1 MDNNTKFC
9 STCGK
14 QIPADAQFCT
24 VCGAPQTTDQS
35 VETAPEESAPAAEAA
50 PAAENAEGVKAFD
63 KKLLTKILSPLIV
76 AAIALI
82 MLITAFLPVVKV
94 NAGTDEDAPVYKVS
108 ALNTVT
114 FMFDSFK
121 SMSSEDIRD
130 SKLYEKFEE
139 QYENF
144 YDEMKDLGAEDYDSY
159 KELPGKIKNL
169 YNKIF
174 VTSTRMS
181 LQSENYKTNL
191 SLVVAGLAALL
202 YVVATVAFFAF
213 AVMNLLKAVSAN
225 EEEEKK
231 EAFDQKKL
239 NKLFLA
245 IPMVLALA
253 FFSGKMAFTTFGIS
267 ERLMSLSGAAVFTF
281 IVVFLAFAASLALEI
296 LFDVKKFVSV
306 AKEKLVKLIGVAA
319 SLLLSV
325 VILITLS
332 SPVLSASVSA
342 KFGGRSGEKK
352 MNIPL
357 ETSYFASLRMTESEK
372 EYAESKFDTEDEAK
386 EIAVK
391 SLFGG
396 FASYSV
402 KDVKEGEAN
411 SKNASFVSNVSSYAG
426 IYKLNFIYGLVAVL
440 YIVAFA
446 LAAHGVWCGL
456 VALLN
461 GEKESVSFA
470 KVNVAVVAVAVIAAL
485 VFAISV
491 NGAVKDFGVKDY
503 SLGLSF
509 GAILTLLLALVAA
522 VSDKLVAFVKVK
534 AAHAGEAP
542 VAAPAEETPAEET
555 PAEETP
561 VSETSSEEE
570 NA

>member
-9 STCGK
+9 SNCGK
-14 QIPADAQFCT
+14 QIPADAQFCA
-24 VCGAPQTTDQS
+24 VCGAPQATVQS
-35 VETAPEESAPAAEAA
+35 AENISAEEAPVAEAA
-50 PAAENAEGVKAFD
+50 PVTENAEGVKAFD
-63 KKLLTKILSPLIV
+63 KKLLSKILSPLIV
-76 AAIALI
+76 AAIALV
-82 MLITAFLPVVKV
+82 MLITAFLPIVKV

-130 SKLYEKFEE
+130 SKLYEKFED

-144 YDEMKDLGAEDYDSY
+144 YDEMKDLEAEDYDSY

-202 YVVATVAFFAF
+202 YVAASVAFFAF
-213 AVMNLLKAVSAN
+213 AVMNLLKAISAN

-231 EAFDQKKL
+231 EAFDQKKM

-267 ERLMSLSGAAVFTF
+267 EKLMSLSGAAVFTF

-296 LFDVKKFVSV
+296 VFDVKKFVSEV
-306 AKEKLVKLIGVAA
+306 KEKLVKLIGVAVP
-319 SLLLSV
+319 LILSV
-325 VILITLS
+325 VILIALS

-342 KFGGRSGEKK
+342 KFGGRSSEKK

-357 ETSYFASLRMTESEK
+357 ETSYFAGLRMTESEK
-372 EYAESKFDTEDEAK
+372 ENADEKFDSEDEAK
-386 EIAVK
+386 ELAVK
-391 SLFGG
+391 SLFSG
-396 FASYSV
+396 FANYSV

-426 IYKLNFIYGLVAVL
+426 VYKLNFVYGLVAVL

-446 LAAHGVWCGL
+446 LAAYGVWCGL
-456 VALLN
+456 VAVIN
-461 GEKESVSFA
+461 GEKEALSLA
-470 KVNVAVVAVAVIAAL
+470 KVNAAVVAVAIVVAL

-491 NGAVKDFGVKDY
+491 NGAVKGFGVKDY
-503 SLGLSF
+503 SIGLSF

-534 AAHAGEAP
+534 AAPAAEAP
-542 VAAPAEETPAEET
+542 VAAPEEEAPA
-555 PAEETP
+555 
-561 VSETSSEEE
+561 SQTSSEED